1 MKKMFLIRSLS
12 MLLLLCVLLTACLV
26 GCGNDSEGGGETDT
40 AESETSG
47 PVVETVR
54 ITVPIAGGDDL
65 HQYVV
70 QVKDMLVAHGYT
82 VELGDDYLK
91 KGETADPDAYEIYI
105 GSVARE
111 EMDSYLGEL
120 GAYGW
125 GVKQIGHKL
134 CIAGTCEQFVKNA
147 MMELDASAFADRHDP
162 FGGVNEVTTRYD
174 DLIYLFRDGVPNV
187 KITGDTSDK
196 AIKAAID
203 ALTASLKRLT
213 GASSFSGEVTLEIK
227 RDTNTPNA
235 AYNAVTFEP
244 SEKKIVLSTVDDDG
258 MAVVA
263 ERFYESLRLMNNWK
277 ETKTLAWPLEYTSL
291 FSVNESLPYV
301 PYHKQGVI
309 VRGNLSD
316 SYTVAIDSLTFEEF
330 EEYVKKIEAA
340 GFVRDYSYQNE
351 YRYDPTIDT
360 INTSTK
366 THHNTFYTYVNAD
379 GAIHVY
385 HIGGTGHVR
394 VIGISHKDYELAKAA
409 MNDKTDGTNDSEF
422 ILLDIGGRNT
432 ANNPAVEV
440 YQNGMC
446 LAFRLSDGRFIIV
459 DGGMNQAADPDSLE
473 VVRLHNELLKHSPNG
488 KVVIAA
494 WIFTHMHGD
503 HTLVAW
509 KYESLF
515 GKKVEIQR
523 YIYNI
528 PSLEYALSVPNTDL
542 NESWYSG
549 QVYPSVTGMFRRHDS
564 VIARTGM
571 VFNIGNATLEVLHTA
586 DDYFPTPLKIFNNSS
601 LIIKLTIEGK
611 SFLITGDLQED
622 GQKKCVAQN
631 GDILNVNYTQAAHHG
646 YNMLMM
652 FYQYS
657 MAGELE
663 GGRYAI
669 WPRNT
674 GNTFITGNDSNE
686 TGRTINWL
694 QKKVGLA
701 NNYYAF
707 KGVQTVKLN

>member
-1 MKKMFLIRSLS
+1 MKKTHFIRALSL
-12 MLLLLCVLLTACLV
+12 LLLLCMLLTICLV
-26 GCGNDSEGGGETDT
+26 GCGNNSEGVGETDA
-40 AESETSG
+40 AESETLG
-47 PVVETVR
+47 PVIETVK
-54 ITVPIAGGDDL
+54 ITVPIAGGDIM
-65 HQYVV
+65 HQYVD
-70 QVKDMLVAHGYT
+70 QVKEMLVANGYA

-111 EMDSYLGEL
+111 EMDSFLGEL
-120 GAYGW
+120 GEFGW

-147 MMELDASAFADRHDP
+147 MMGLEASAFANRHDP
-162 FGGVNEVTTRYD
+162 FGGVAEIVTRYD

-187 KITGDTSDK
+187 RITGDTADK
-196 AIKAAID
+196 AIKTAID
-203 ALTASLKRLT
+203 DLTASLKRLT
-213 GASSFSGEVTLEIK
+213 GAATLSGDITLEIK
-227 RDTNTPNA
+227 RDSSSDNA

-244 SEKKIVLSTVDDDG
+244 SENKIVLSTVDDDG
-258 MAVVA
+258 LKVLAQ
-263 ERFYESLRLMNNWK
+263 RFYDSLRLMNRWK
-277 ETKTLAWPLEYTSL
+277 ETKRLAWPAEYVSS
-291 FSVNESLPYV
+291 FSVNESLPYI
-301 PYHKQGVI
+301 PYHKDAV
-309 VRGNLSD
+309 VDRTNLSD
-316 SYTVAIDSLTFEEF
+316 SYTVAIDSLSFEEF
-330 EEYVKKIEAA
+330 EKYVEKIEAA
-340 GFVRDYSYQNE
+340 GYVRDYSYQNE
-351 YRYDPTIDT
+351 YRYDPAIDT
-360 INTSTK
+360 VNTSTE
-366 THHNTFYTYVNAD
+366 THHNTFYTYVGTE

-394 VIGISHKDYELAKAA
+394 VIGISPEDYELAKKA
-409 MNDKTDGTNDSEF
+409 MNDKTEGNHDSEF

-440 YQNGMC
+440 YENGMC
-446 LAFRLSDGRFIIV
+446 LVFRLSDGRFIV
-459 DGGMNQAADPDSLE
+459 FDGGMNQSADPDSLE
-473 VVRLHNELLKHSPNG
+473 VARLHNELLKHSPNG

-494 WIFTHMHGD
+494 WVFTHMHGD

-515 GKKVEIQR
+515 GKKAEIQR
-523 YIYNI
+523 YIYNM
-528 PSLEYALSVPNTDL
+528 PSLEYALSFPNTDL
-542 NESWYSG
+542 SESWYSG
-549 QVYPSVTGMFRRHDS
+549 QVYPYVTAMFNRHDS

-586 DDYFPTPLKIFNNSS
+586 DDYYPTPLEIFNNSS

-669 WPRNT
+669 WPRNK
-674 GNTFITGNDSNE
+674 GNTFITGSETSE